1 MVADVDGRA
10 SAGRDQARSGAAL
23 PAGAET
29 ASAVYA
35 ASWRRSAAS
44 LALLAALAR
53 AAHPGTAVAQNA
65 ASIQIAAVVVELP
78 AERALPAHLQ
88 REAQR
93 AAQRAAQDTL
103 AVEAPRPSRREE
115 LAGGLAAMVTEQAD
129 RKRLRVRLEYIAN

>member
-1 MVADVDGRA
+1 MVVDVDGSAR
-10 SAGRDQARSGAAL
+10 AGRGQTWSGAAS
-23 PAGAET
+23 PADAET

-35 ASWRRSAAS
+35 ARWRRSAAS
-44 LALLAALAR
+44 LALLAALAM

-93 AAQRAAQDTL
+93 TAQRAAQDTL
-103 AVEAPRPSRREE
+103 DVESRRPSRREE

>member
-1 MVADVDGRA
+1 M
-10 SAGRDQARSGAAL
+10 
-23 PAGAET
+23 
-29 ASAVYA
+29 
-35 ASWRRSAAS
+35 
-44 LALLAALAR
+44 

-93 AAQRAAQDTL
+93 AAQDTL
-103 AVEAPRPSRREE
+103 DVESRRPSRREE